1 VSTANSTTLTLKENV
16 DTLDNHIETLVDACE
31 AEENEWLAE
40 AIQNRISRLTSGI
53 STIYVGGASDV
64 EQVERKER
72 VDDAVNACKLAL
84 ESGVVVGGGA
94 MLWHSAKQM
103 VSRSEVAELYQS
115 ALMTPIETIITN
127 SGSVDRNF
135 SLGKEHY
142 VCGKTGEIRKAK
154 DDGVYD
160 PMQVTINSL
169 ESAVSIA
176 ALVLMTDAAIIAPTT

>member
-1 VSTANSTTLTLKENV
+1 MCPVHVLLLLNEKDDDFDTHLTSLQ
-16 DTLDNHIETLVDACE
+16 DACE

-40 AIQNRISRLTSGI
+40 AIQNRISRLTSGV

-94 MLWHSAKQM
+94 MLWHAAKQM

-115 ALMTPIETIITN
+115 ALMTP
-127 SGSVDRNF
+127 SR
-135 SLGKEHY
+135 L
-142 VCGKTGEIRKAK
+142 
-154 DDGVYD
+154 
-160 PMQVTINSL
+160 L
-169 ESAVSIA
+169 
-176 ALVLMTDAAIIAPTT
+176 